1 MNNFEDFKYI
11 KGFGG
16 GGGSSQAP
24 SPTAA
29 YEDVEGF
36 VYNGQPYGVYQ
47 FAKVKDL
54 LSEGPIGGL
63 LEGQYLYSGQVGDLG
78 FKKVIYSEYPSTI
91 GQNSEAKYLRSIQW
105 NKTPLLDS
113 QEKYN
118 FQQINVQVTNGTPEG
133 TSLDQGFDS
142 VSYIRSIGERLR
154 GPNQLAR
161 TTDEVLDYQRTYRI
175 LNKECKKI
183 NLNFRISSLYVTL
196 KYQDLKSVSDG
207 SIKIEGV
214 ESATTTDFK
223 LSRTGRETEDGN
235 VDAIVAGA
243 GSVIRNKFKIRIK
256 ISPIYNEGYNA
267 NLPTLDL
274 TSNTATI
281 IKDDKDLVINVDN
294 VPKLF
299 EIESDGKV
307 TQGYSKQITLNT
319 SNVFSGLN
327 ENQNWAGWD
336 ITVLK
341 ITPEDTFSARA
352 SFISLE
358 SITEIYSSSFRYTN
372 SAIVTSKFN
381 AGYFS
386 KIPERSYDVN
396 LLKVKV
402 PFNYNPITKTY
413 GVTTP
418 LATAVATTISK
429 TDEETTEDFFLGE
442 NGSYVNTD
450 NINPPIKDGLAAQFN
465 ASDLSLTTSTGVVTN
480 WPNAVAGSNIKCVLG
495 DGNYASPTS
504 ANSALAPKYGV
515 GYSEQSPNGTYGVTF
530 ETTQKVK
537 FIRNADSSEA
547 ISKADFTVFIVC
559 KWHSTAASNERNSIL
574 ASFPTQGWFI
584 FGQTEKINR
593 YFAAGH
599 RSLEM
604 MYVAPNQHKWSS
616 RSNYWDTVNDDTTY
630 VIGLT
635 QDKTPFYTIFWQNTI
650 RSVQTN
656 ASSVSALSGLSINHH
671 PSIQPTLFQSK
682 CTVFE
687 VLVYDRKLA
696 TSESISVRNWLN
708 KKWNVLV
715 QNITSVSSSAIPQAF
730 NPNVFD
736 IPLSSSISIP
746 LKTLCANGQA
756 TKAFNYEGGA
766 QTFNPAYYDFD
777 LMASR
782 LAAVGKPPQKLY
794 LKDQGFSGCY
804 CDFFIKLKAIPYAG
818 TYCLINRDNQF
829 NLSMAIAGESVSL
842 ILKIISPNDGKIYT
856 ITKQLIASKY
866 STTELK
872 ETFTRITLYI
882 LPKVVNPKVT
892 FNEIARIAKATG
904 NINLNDNN
912 WNITPLVDR
921 QVLAQRDTSTQCL
934 PSPLIQGVS
943 FKEDS
948 LYDSQISNI
957 AETFSKYFYGYTT
970 ETPRGGGTGLTN
982 INKFLSKE
990 FFPNIINAEIDVLL
1004 NSEKQIQCN
1013 INIDDYNAYQ
1023 TLCVGSAI
1031 RPFDFNKR
1039 ANDLL
1044 EAAVINKLNADT
1056 RNQLQAYNRLR
1067 IDQTFLS
1074 DSVTLEQNQTVVLLP
1089 LTAAQI
1095 YDAAND
1101 KTGPFIPS
1109 YFITNNKK
1117 IEIFKDT
1124 FVGYADSIKV
1134 NQISFDRI
1142 SLSKAFS
1149 GGILSEGYSKKIST
1163 YDTAGVLPYSSSND
1177 YWDGTFKEDKE
1188 WTDNPAWCFYD
1199 LLTNKRYGAGNY
1211 VSEADVDKWSL
1222 YQIAKYCDELVAD
1235 GFGGVEP
1242 RFSCNV
1248 YLQSQEDALKVLAD
1262 MASVFRGMFYYS
1274 NGFIYTINDMPEN
1287 TPVYSFANSNVT
1299 DGNFNY
1305 ESTSLKDRNSAVY
1318 IRYIDKNN
1326 FYKPAVE
1333 YVENIEAFRKFGFKE
1348 TELTAF
1354 GCTSRGQAQRLGRWL
1369 LASEYNETETVS
1381 FEAGPESVYLKPG
1394 DVIKVHDYYKKH
1406 KTVGGRLSNINI
1418 SGDVNVTTGT
1428 LTLDRKLDFNFSGN
1442 QNYKFTIVSPKYN
1455 LDPSFA
1461 GAVTSNIDY
1470 NDYRRPLTNSFII
1483 NSGNLITGQYYDSI
1497 RVTGLA
1503 PVMASGLNVTG
1514 LAYFTGAS
1522 GMSPKSITWALEN
1535 SGNLNGTTD
1544 SDYDFYRIFRIQ
1556 ESTEGTNYTVIA
1568 SQMYHLKYTQIESGL
1583 NITPAKAPT
1592 PEASAPLRAL
1602 FTSQETSVV
1611 LDIFYDSLIKN
1622 STIGFKVFA
1631 KNFYQSDFDPNK
1643 DTNFKF
1649 VSIDLYESFTKTTL
1663 TKSQARGF
1671 IRVYGVNI
1679 NNSSPLSYVEAVDST
1694 DASKTTAFPVLE
1706 IGYSNVIKEKTIV
1719 NNVTYEFDSP
1729 ITLNRN
1735 QYFAAI
1741 GSSLNF
1747 NIPLNFI
1754 NKVVFNNI
1762 DYPYRVAIIPELVD
1776 SKAAFVTAFGKYSA
1790 LDLVTQ
1796 PEYLTFDSDNASDN
1810 GYFYNSLNTVGR
1822 YRSFSLA
1829 IDKGGLTDKGF
1840 KTTSDSFKQ
1849 GEGFLLV
1856 TYNNKDAEI
1865 IASLGTSLNGG
1876 TYAIYPINGTTSRR
1890 LVFNITTS
1898 ADNFV
1903 NFFYLLLTPKD
1914 TAFSFAK
1921 YTIIHD
1927 DDGEPKSIKL
1937 GNDEIIDS
1945 HFIKILKDQPIFYF
1959 DKVQDDSGKSFN
1971 LDSYEVVLIAVDSFM
1986 IAWQYSSTETSRKIL
2001 DYYSKSIDG
2010 ANQINTTYPLISA
2023 IKTIEKAAGAVPL
2036 SYSLEN
2042 VLKTNNGNYVHF
2054 SINKTVL
2061 TQNQVA
2067 IVTPINNSKS
2077 NQSFYKLSRQSVIY
2091 KPTLGSNLT
2100 ANNVDNK
2107 VIGSEPAATNSFC
2120 ALSLQNRDL
2129 TGGSFPLN
2137 VKIDPSKRA
2146 YVLNGNKIFTRA
2158 LELSTESLQKSPVLL
2173 KSINVEVGN
2182 NKYKVKSGAIPSEFG
2197 LDRQEF
2203 FDISITRII
2212 QNTNFLGANKAV
2224 FIDFS
2229 KQFYYRFS
2237 SDNSLMP
2244 AGLRDEV
2251 TKGLFN
2257 GAFNCVNVTPPT
2269 NFSQFLTPSQIQI
2282 SINPEP
2288 TVIDIPFIAAAE
2300 FSTFTELSN
2309 LGDVN
2314 YYGVPVLKNEN
2325 LKIVLT
2331 IPDVQKKNNIKIFC
2345 FLGDNFVNSE
2355 VDRTEL
2361 TVGTNNITVT
2371 LKDLPYANYFTYRET
2386 YANNDSINNA
2396 TFWKFQSIKNLSFA
2410 HYAVRKLPFTNNYHA
2425 DNSFYFY
2432 IQTLELSIVMTYA

>member
-16 GGGSSQAP
+16 GGGGSQSP
-24 SPTAA
+24 QPTAA

-78 FKKVIYSEYPSTI
+78 FKKVIYNEYSSVV
-91 GQNSEAKYLRSIQW
+91 GENSESKYLRSIQW
-105 NKTPLLDS
+105 NQTPLLDS

-183 NLNFRISSLYVTL
+183 SLNFRISSLYVTL
-196 KYQDLKSVSDG
+196 KYQDLTEVRDG
-207 SIKIEGV
+207 KIKIEGV

-223 LSRTGRETEDGN
+223 LTRTGRQTEDGN
-235 VDAIVAGA
+235 LDAIVAGA

-281 IKDDKDLVINVDN
+281 IKDNQNLVINVDN

-307 TQGYSKQITLNT
+307 TQGYSKQIILNT

-327 ENQNWAGWD
+327 EDQNWAGWD

-358 SITEIYSSSFRYTN
+358 SITETYSSSFRYTN

-413 GVTTP
+413 GITTP
-418 LATAVATTISK
+418 LAPTITTTISK
-429 TDEETTEDFFLGE
+429 TDGETTEDFFLGE
-442 NGSYVNTD
+442 NGNYANAD
-450 NINPPIKDGLAAQFN
+450 NVNPPIKNGLAAQFD
-465 ASDLSLTTSTGVVTN
+465 ASNPSLTTSLGEVTS
-480 WPNAVAGSNIKCVLG
+480 WPNTVAGSTIKCVLG
-495 DGNYASPTS
+495 DGTYTNPAGT
-504 ANSALAPKYGV
+504 AARPKYGSSH
-515 GYSEQSPNGTYGVTF
+515 SEQSPNGNYGVTF

-537 FIRNADSSEA
+537 FIGNADSTAA
-547 ISKADFTVFIVC
+547 ISKDDFTVFIVC
-559 KWHSTAASNERNSIL
+559 KWHSSALDTERNSIL
-574 ASFPTQGWFI
+574 ASFPGQNYI
-584 FGQTEKINR
+584 FGQTQKINR
-593 YFAAGH
+593 YFAANNTNLDMPG
-599 RSLEM
+599 
-604 MYVAPNQHKWSS
+604 VASNVPKFSS
-616 RSNYWDTVNDDTTY
+616 RSNYWGTTNDPTTY
-630 VIGLT
+630 IIGFS
-635 QDKTPFYTIFWQNTI
+635 QDKNAVYSVFWQNTI
-650 RSVQTN
+650 NIHLKSRFVSVL
-656 ASSVSALSGLSINHH
+656 ALFGLAINHH
-671 PSIQPTLFQSK
+671 ASLNSK

-687 VLVYDRKLA
+687 VLVYNRKLA

-715 QNITSVSSSAIPQAF
+715 QGITSVSSSAIPQAF

-756 TKAFNYEGGA
+756 TKAFEYEGGNQDITA
-766 QTFNPAYYDFD
+766 NNDIPYYEID
-777 LMASR
+777 LMPTR
-782 LAAVGKPPQKLY
+782 DTHITNGKGY

-804 CDFFIKLKAIPYAG
+804 CDFFIKLKNISYAG
-818 TYCLINRDNQF
+818 TYSLINREKQF
-829 NLSMAIAGESVSL
+829 NLSMTIAEQNVSL
-842 ILKIISPNDGKIYT
+842 ILTIISPNDGKTYT
-856 ITKQLIASKY
+856 ITKQLNKNKY
-866 STTELK
+866 STDELK
-872 ETFTRITLYI
+872 KTFTRITLFI

-892 FNEIARIAKATG
+892 FNEVARVVA
-904 NINLNDNN
+904 NINLNDST
-912 WNITPLVDR
+912 WNKTPLVDT
-921 QVLAQRDTSTQCL
+921 QKPQARDQAGKVEASVKGL
-934 PSPLIQGVS
+934 PSLLIQGVS

-948 LYDSQISNI
+948 LYNSQIDNL
-957 AETFSKYFYGYTT
+957 ATTCYKYFYGDTKT
-970 ETPRGGGTGLTN
+970 FNDKGSLSIG
-982 INKFLSKE
+982 KSLSKE
-990 FFPNIINAEIDVLL
+990 FFPNILNAEIDVLL

-1023 TLCVGSAI
+1023 TLCIGNAI
-1031 RPFDFNKR
+1031 RPLDFNKR
-1039 ANDLL
+1039 TENLL
-1044 EAAVINKLNADT
+1044 ERAALLQLKGDT
-1056 RNQLQAYNRLR
+1056 QNQLQAYNRLR

-1074 DSVTLEQNQTVVLLP
+1074 NSVTLEQNQTVVLLP
-1089 LTAAQI
+1089 LSAAQI

-1142 SLSKAFS
+1142 SLSKASS
-1149 GGILSEGYSKKIST
+1149 GGIISEAYSKKISV

-1287 TPVYSFANSNVT
+1287 TPVYSFTNSNVT

-1418 SGDVNVTTGT
+1418 SGDINVTTGT
-1428 LTLDRKLDFNFSGN
+1428 LTLDRKLDFNFSGD

-1455 LDPSFA
+1455 LDPSFKDTA
-1461 GAVTSNIDY
+1461 GNSIVTSNLDY
-1470 NDYRRPLTNSFII
+1470 NDYRKPLTNSFIVG
-1483 NSGNLITGQYYDSI
+1483 SGNLITGQYYDSI
-1497 RVTGLA
+1497 RITGLA

-1583 NITPAKAPT
+1583 NITPAKAPA

-1602 FTSQETSVV
+1602 FTSQETNVV
-1611 LDIFYDSLIKN
+1611 LDIFYDSSIKN

-1649 VSIDLYESFTKTTL
+1649 VSIDIYESFTKTTL

-1694 DASKTTAFPVLE
+1694 DALKTTAFPVLE
-1706 IGYSNVIKEKTIV
+1706 ISYTNVIKAQTIV
-1719 NNVTYEFDSP
+1719 NNVTYEFDNP
-1729 ITLNRN
+1729 IALNRN
-1735 QYFAAI
+1735 QYFAVI

-1754 NKVVFNNI
+1754 DKVVFNNI
-1762 DYPYRVAIIPELVD
+1762 DYPYRVVIIPELVN
-1776 SKAAFVTAFGKYSA
+1776 SKGAFGTAFGKYSA
-1790 LDLVTQ
+1790 LDPVTQ
-1796 PEYLTFDSDNASDN
+1796 TEYLTFDSDNASDN
-1810 GYFYNSLNTVGR
+1810 GYLYNSLSTFGR

-1829 IDKGGLTDKGF
+1829 IDKGGLTDEGF
-1840 KTTSDSFKQ
+1840 KTTSNSFKQ
-1849 GEGFLLV
+1849 EAGFLLV
-1856 TYNNKDAEI
+1856 TYDNKDADI
-1865 IASLGTSLNGG
+1865 IEYLKAILNGG

-1890 LVFNITTS
+1890 LVFNIPIRS
-1898 ADNFV
+1898 DNFV
-1903 NFFYLLLTPKD
+1903 NFFYLLLTPIN
-1914 TAFSFAK
+1914 TAFSFTK
-1921 YTIIHD
+1921 YSIIHD
-1927 DDGEPKSIKL
+1927 DDGEPKSIKQ

-1945 HFIKILKDQPIFYF
+1945 HFIKISKDQSIFYF

-1986 IAWQYSSTETSRKIL
+1986 IAWQYSSDETSRKIL
-2001 DYYSKSIDG
+2001 DYYSKSID
-2010 ANQINTTYPLISA
+2010 AASQINTTYPLISA
-2023 IKTIEKAAGAVPL
+2023 IKTIEKADGAVPL

-2054 SINKTVL
+2054 SINKTIL
-2061 TQNQVA
+2061 TQNQVSILSA
-2067 IVTPINNSKS
+2067 NSTGR
-2077 NQSFYKLSRQSVIY
+2077 NYQSFYRLSRQSVIY
-2091 KPTLGSNLT
+2091 KPTLVTNLT

-2137 VKIDPSKRA
+2137 VKIEPSKRA
-2146 YVLNGNKIFTRA
+2146 YILNGNKIFTRA
-2158 LELSTESLQKSPVLL
+2158 LELDTTEKDLRIISL
-2173 KSINVEVGN
+2173 KSINAEVGN
-2182 NKYKVKSGAIPSEFG
+2182 NKYKVKSGATTSDFG

-2212 QNTNFLGANKAV
+2212 QNTNFLGANKEA

-2229 KQFYYRFS
+2229 KEFYFLS
-2237 SDNSLMP
+2237 SSSSSSGSVLT
-2244 AGLRDEV
+2244 DEV
-2251 TKGLFN
+2251 SKGLFN
-2257 GAFNCVNVTPPT
+2257 GAFNCVNVTPPN

-2300 FSTFTELSN
+2300 FSTFTGVGN
-2309 LGDVN
+2309 LGHN
-2314 YYGVPVLKNEN
+2314 YYYGVPVLKNEN
-2325 LKIVLT
+2325 LKIVLI

-2371 LKDLPYANYFTYRET
+2371 LKDLPYANYFTYRQT

-2396 TFWKFQSIKNLSFA
+2396 TFWKFRSIKNLSFA
-2410 HYAVRKLPFTNNYHA
+2410 HYAVRKAPFSRNLYTDA
-2425 DNSFYFY
+2425 SFYFY